1 MSITTKHQCPSCGGY
16 LNVDNDKQM
25 YRCASCGSTYD
36 FDYFREEKLLE
47 LGVTYLARGEFKAA
61 VDVFKLIL
69 QNDPHDFQANRGMM
83 LAAARMNNIDE
94 IISNEKPE
102 EFSYDSHMV
111 SEAVESSSEED
122 KGYFTEFEKLYSEK
136 KNLADRLNEIQ
147 SLKDEEQRL
156 EASIRLT
163 DDSRYDYYITTK
175 YEKLKSPKSMFIM
188 NWCSV
193 AFFVS
198 FAIFFV
204 LPVIVLGKDAIWV
217 AYLSLI
223 CVTIAA
229 AITINN
235 LVSVY
240 PRVKKINDIDKHI
253 EELKTELIRLGEKIE
268 TCEAEAEKFSVTLI
282 NSCRDFVEKD
292 RRISKETVHEYDSG
306 MSTIRKHQCP
316 SCGGGLVIDNDKQ
329 MYHCTFCGS
338 TYDYEYFKEDRMH
351 EAGETYISRSEF
363 MAAIDAY
370 KFTLKKDPH
379 DFIALRGLM
388 LAAANLSNMKQLEKE
403 SESVEFSYDSQIV
416 SEVIAGAAE
425 EDKKYFTEF
434 GKLYTEKKKRSDCS
448 KEIVTL
454 LEKKQKIR
462 DVIARNNIDRENYY
476 VRDRYGV
483 LRPPK
488 LMFVLFAVLT
498 AVWTL
503 LEIFFVC
510 GFISTAASGME
521 HPEIFGWLALC
532 HGIPWSIFA
541 IQAFVIILP
550 KVKKINNIDAE
561 NSRLYEEIGMMN
573 KKIRGLEEESSKYA
587 ANIRKYFHD
596 FIKMDRNI
604 MSGKR
609 EG

>member
-1 MSITTKHQCPSCGGY
+1 MSITKKHQCPSCGGC
-16 LNVDNDKQM
+16 LSVDNEKQI

-47 LGVTYLARGEFKAA
+47 LGDTYLARGEFKAA

-83 LAAARMNNIDE
+83 LAAARMNSIDE

-102 EFSYDSHMV
+102 EFSYNSQMV

-136 KNLADRLNEIQ
+136 RNLADRLNEIQ

-204 LPVIVLGKDAIWV
+204 LPVIVLGKDDIWV

-223 CVTIAA
+223 CVAIAA

-292 RRISKETVHEYDSG
+292 RRIAKEPVHEYGSG

-316 SCGGGLVIDNDKQ
+316 SCGGGLIIDNDKQ

-338 TYDYEYFKEDRMH
+338 TYDYEYFREDRIH
-351 EAGETYISRSEF
+351 EAGETYLSRGEF
-363 MAAIDAY
+363 MATTEAY
-370 KFTLKKDPH
+370 EFMLKKDPH
-379 DFIALRGLM
+379 DFLALRGLM
-388 LAAANLSNMKQLEKE
+388 LAAAHLTDMSELDQVNKE
-403 SESVEFSYDSQIV
+403 FDYDSKIV
-416 SEVIAGAAE
+416 SQVIENASE
-425 EDKKYFTEF
+425 EDKKYFNEF
-434 GKLYTEKKKRSDCS
+434 AKVYAEKKRVFDCS
-448 KEIVTL
+448 EEIETL
-454 LEKKQKIR
+454 LEEKNKINSVITQNNKVGLGEDRSYDEPVIAFIAMWVGAAFFMIMTFVFVKDLINAYASNSGLADFFLPLVIFFGAISLILIVVNILSYNSSMRKIR
-462 DVIARNNIDRENYY
+462 KMKKANAELYDEVNKID
-476 VRDRYGV
+476 D
-483 LRPPK
+483 K
-488 LMFVLFAVLT
+488 ISD
-498 AVWTL
+498 
-503 LEIFFVC
+503 LE
-510 GFISTAASGME
+510 
-521 HPEIFGWLALC
+521 
-532 HGIPWSIFA
+532 
-541 IQAFVIILP
+541 
-550 KVKKINNIDAE
+550 
-561 NSRLYEEIGMMN
+561 R
-573 KKIRGLEEESSKYA
+573 ESSKLTGD
-587 ANIRKYFHD
+587 IRRFIHD
-596 FIKMDRNI
+596 FVRKDRLI
-604 MSGKR
+604 MRDNKSK
-609 EG
+609 